1 MPAFPDA
8 ANAAA
13 NAAPPPLSRLEDE
26 PPALLSSQPQTAEP
40 QIRPPRPPLS
50 VDFSGYVPVVLVES
64 GRNEDA
70 EPEASRRKRSA
81 AEDGMGMGMMDDA
94 KLDPALTVDASRRP
108 AAGESEG
115 PSPSQSQQQRAE
127 GLAERRAQLMRE
139 AEAMRALL
147 EAKERELKELG

>member
-1 MPAFPDA
+1 MPAFPDP

-13 NAAPPPLSRLEDE
+13 NAAPPPPSRLEDE
-26 PPALLSSQPQTAEP
+26 PPALLSSQPQPAEP
-40 QIRPPRPPLS
+40 QIRPPRPLLS

-64 GRNEDA
+64 GRNEDV
-70 EPEASRRKRSA
+70 ESEARGRKRSA

-115 PSPSQSQQQRAE
+115 PSPSQNQQQRAE
-127 GLAERRAQLMRE
+127 GLVERRAQLMRE